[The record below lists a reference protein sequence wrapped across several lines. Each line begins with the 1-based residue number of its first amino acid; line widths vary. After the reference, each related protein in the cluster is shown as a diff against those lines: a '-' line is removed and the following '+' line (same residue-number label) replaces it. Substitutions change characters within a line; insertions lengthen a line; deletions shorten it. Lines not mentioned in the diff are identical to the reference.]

1 MTNQTR
7 HSTRRARLVNMAAVL
22 LLLASSMGTQAQSAT
37 SVGPDSRAERRA
49 EREAREMVWEGNR
62 LFDEGEYAEAEI
74 FYRKAREGSAAVGA
88 DFVGEN
94 ADRFNLG
101 AAVYEQDRYEEAV
114 QQWSRVAGNE
124 NLSKETRSRA
134 AYNQGNALY
143 QQEQYEPALDAFK
156 QSLRL
161 DPGNADARHNLA
173 MTRRKIQ
180 EQQEQEQQ
188 NQDQN
193 QDQQDQEQNQD
204 QQNEDGEQDQENQ
217 EQNQDQ
223 QGEGEQDDQQDQS
236 QQDGQQDQQ
245 GEGQEEQ
252 RPDGQPRSLSPEELE
267 RILDAL
273 EQDERDVQQ
282 KINAQK
288 KPAAAGKAEKD
299 W

>member
-22 LLLASSMGTQAQSAT
+22 LLLASSMGTQAQPAT

-101 AAVYEQDRYEEAV
+101 AAVYEQDRYDEAV

-124 NLSKETRSRA
+124 SLSRETRSRA

-188 NQDQN
+188 NQDQQN
-193 QDQQDQEQNQD
+193 DQEQNQD
-204 QQNEDGEQDQENQ
+204 QQNQDGEQDQENQ
-217 EQNQDQ
+217 GENQDQ
-223 QGEGEQDDQQDQS
+223 QQDQNGEGEQNENEN